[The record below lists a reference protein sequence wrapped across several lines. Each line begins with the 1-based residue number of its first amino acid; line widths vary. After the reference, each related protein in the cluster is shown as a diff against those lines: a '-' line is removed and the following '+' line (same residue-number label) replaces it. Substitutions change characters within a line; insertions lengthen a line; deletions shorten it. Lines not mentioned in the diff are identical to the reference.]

1 MYPLAAGFG
10 FKSVPIGMTHV
21 SKIETCL
28 SLFAVGT
35 IAAEH
40 TDHFLVEVETDAEWV
55 L

>member
-1 MYPLAAGFG
+1 
-10 FKSVPIGMTHV
+10 
-21 SKIETCL
+21 
-28 SLFAVGT
+28 VGT